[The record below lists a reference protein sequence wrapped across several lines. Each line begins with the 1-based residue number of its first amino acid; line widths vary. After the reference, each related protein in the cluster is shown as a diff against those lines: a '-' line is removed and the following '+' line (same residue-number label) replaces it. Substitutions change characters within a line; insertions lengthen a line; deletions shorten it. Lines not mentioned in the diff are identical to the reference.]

1 MRDAARAEKETVVK
15 TKGNSWRAPVVKPC
29 RPSEKGKHG
38 GWGLLEEF
46 GEVVDAVRREPIFQ
60 FSGRV
65 LEGGEPDFMP
75 RREGLAA
82 VEKEMG
88 ACLHEVPP
96 IRAATARAWESVQAE
111 TLCILTRQSVSR
123 G

>member
-1 MRDAARAEKETVVK
+1 M
-15 TKGNSWRAPVVKPC
+15 KPC

-46 GEVVDAVRREPIFQ
+46 SEVVDAVRCEPILQ

-65 LEGGEPDFMP
+65 LEGGEPDFMS

-82 VEKEMG
+82 MEEKVG
-88 ACLHEVPP
+88 ACLYEVPP
-96 IRAATARAWESVQAE
+96 IRAAAARAWESVQAK
-111 TLCILTRQSVSR
+111 TLCVLTRQSVSR